1 MPMKKPLLAL
11 FERAALEAGEA
22 IIAVC
27 RAGAHV
33 TLKSD
38 CSPVTEA
45 DQRAEDII
53 LKHLRAAYPDIPI
66 IAEEAVAAGDIPD
79 TEGQPFFL
87 VDPLDGT
94 REFIAQS
101 KEYTVN
107 IALIEKGVPTAG
119 IVYAPALGIAFT
131 GAEGQAE
138 KLRIDDDFK
147 VVERSAIATRSC
159 GNAVVAVMS
168 RSHNSPE
175 TEAYLREHGFSDTR
189 SVGSSLK
196 FCLLAEGDAD
206 VYPRF
211 SRTME
216 WDTAAGD
223 AVLRAAGGIT
233 LGLDGKPLRY
243 CKTRQPLDCAFAN
256 PHFIAWGRAPV

>member
-11 FERAALEAGEA
+11 FERAALDAGQA
-22 IIAVC
+22 IIEVC

-33 TLKSD
+33 TLKND

-53 LKHLRAAYPDIPI
+53 LVHLRAAYPDIPI

-79 TEGQPFFL
+79 TGDRPFFL

-101 KEYTVN
+101 EEYTVN
-107 IALIEKGVPTAG
+107 IALIENGVPTAG
-119 IVYAPALGIAFT
+119 IVYAPAMGIAFV
-131 GAEGQAE
+131 GAEGRAE
-138 KLRIDDDFK
+138 KLRIDDNFQI
-147 VVERSAIATRSC
+147 VQREVITTRPA
-159 GNAVVAVMS
+159 GNAIVAVMS
-168 RSHNSPE
+168 RSHNTAE
-175 TEAYLREHGFSDTR
+175 TEAYLSEHGLSDTR
-189 SVGSSLK
+189 AVGSSLK

-211 SRTME
+211 GRTME

-256 PHFIAWGRAPV
+256 PHFIAWGRAPA